1 MTEKKKWDIKRT
13 LKQQRIKSVHS
24 ITEGKVI
31 PTENIVE
38 VMEKLSN
45 PVIEL
50 SSKAIIKNRLTSW
63 RAV

>member
-38 VMEKLSN
+38 VMEKIIQSGDR
-45 PVIEL
+45 VILEGNNQ
-50 SSKAIIKNRLTSW
+50 NRLTSW